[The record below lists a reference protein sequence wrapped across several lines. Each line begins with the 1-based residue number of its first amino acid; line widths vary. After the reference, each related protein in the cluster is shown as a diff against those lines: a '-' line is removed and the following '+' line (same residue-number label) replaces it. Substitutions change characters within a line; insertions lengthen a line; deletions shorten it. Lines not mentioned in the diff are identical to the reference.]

1 MRNQILNGLASVP
14 VSYDRT
20 VVDELE
26 RRVLAAHPANPSNY
40 AFVVGRNWAI
50 SRLRTQRYQERVAA
64 LAARRAEEDRLQ
76 HEMFERCTREFAE
89 LTARLVPELRETQ
102 LRMIGMVRLSVLER
116 RADEECAERYP
127 GSTPAQR
134 WQWKRR
140 GLKLLLPHASSE
152 LAVILSRRCW
162 KHTSA

>member
-1 MRNQILNGLASVP
+1 MRDQILNGLASVP
-14 VSYDRT
+14 VTFDRG

-26 RRVLAAHPANPSNY
+26 RRVLAAHPENPENY

-64 LAARRAEEDRLQ
+64 FAARRAEEERLKQ
-76 HEMFERCTREFAE
+76 ETFERCTKEFAE

-116 RADEECAERYP
+116 RTDEECAERYP

-140 GLKLLLPHASSE
+140 GLKLLLPHASPE
-152 LAVILSRRCW
+152 LAAILSRRCW
-162 KHTSA
+162 IK